1 MLRSRIALLVLST
14 LVASIA
20 LTGCDLAAEQ
30 SQVSAP
36 RAMPVGVVTLKSQ
49 ALTLKKELPGRINA
63 FQIAE
68 IRPQV
73 SGIVQARLFTE
84 GKQVE
89 QGQALYQINPAT
101 FKAELAASEAAVAK
115 AQASIASTKA
125 KAARFSEL
133 LKIKAVSQ
141 QDFDEADATYKQ
153 ANAELLTAKAQ
164 LQSAQINLDYSHV
177 SSPISGQ
184 ISKSSVT
191 VGALVSANQS
201 TALATVTQLDP
212 IYVDLTQSSNE
223 LTRLK
228 KAIASGALTVDSTS
242 QTDVELIMEDGS
254 IYPHKGTLQFSE
266 VTVDP
271 STGSVTLRAKFP
283 NPEKLLLP
291 GMYARASIIEGVKA
305 DAVLVPQR
313 GVSRNSKG
321 EPTAM
326 VVSKDNK
333 VESRVLTVD
342 RTVGS
347 NWLVTSGLADGDKLI
362 VEGLQKIRPGAPVV
376 ASEVG
381 SPAAASSANK
391 AQ

>member
-30 SQVSAP
+30 PQVSAP

-49 ALTLKKELPGRINA
+49 ALTLKKELPGRISA

-84 GKQVE
+84 GNQVE
-89 QGQALYQINPAT
+89 EGQALYQINPAT

-115 AQASIASTKA
+115 AQASIASSKSKA
-125 KAARFSEL
+125 SRYNEL
-133 LKIKAVSQ
+133 LKINAVSQ
-141 QDFDEADATYKQ
+141 QDYDEADASYKQ

-164 LQSAQINLDYSHV
+164 LQTAQINLDYSHV

-201 TALATVTQLDP
+201 VALATVTQLDP
-212 IYVDLTQSSNE
+212 IYVDLTESSNE

-228 KAIASGALTVDSTS
+228 KAIASGALTIDSAS

-254 IYPHKGTLQFSE
+254 TYSHKGTLQFSE

-291 GMYARASIIEGVKA
+291 GMYARAYIVEGVKA
-305 DAVLVPQR
+305 DAILVPQR
-313 GVSRNSKG
+313 GVSRNTKG

-333 VESRVLTVD
+333 VESRILTVD

-347 NWLVTSGLADGDKLI
+347 NWLVTSGLTDGDKLI

-381 SPAAASSANK
+381 SPAAAPSANK

>member
-1 MLRSRIALLVLST
+1 MQRSRIVLFLLLT
-14 LVASIA
+14 LAGSVA
-20 LTGCDLAAEQ
+20 LTGCDQAPKQ
-30 SQVSAP
+30 SQASAP
-36 RAMPVGVVTLKSQ
+36 KAVPVGVVTLKSQ
-49 ALTLKKELPGRINA
+49 TLTLKKELPGRVTA

-73 SGIVQARLFTE
+73 SGIVQSRLFTE
-84 GKQVE
+84 GKKVE

-101 FKAELAASEAAVAK
+101 FKAELAASEAAVAR
-115 AQASIASTKA
+115 AQASIASSKA

-133 LKIKAVSQ
+133 LKINAVSQ
-141 QDFDEADATYKQ
+141 QDYDEADALYKQ
-153 ANAELLTAKAQ
+153 ASAELLTAKAQ
-164 LQSAQINLDYSHV
+164 LQTAQINLDYSHV

-191 VGALVSANQS
+191 VGALVSANQT

-223 LTRLK
+223 LTKLK
-228 KAIASGALTVDSTS
+228 KALASGALSVDAAS

-283 NPEKLLLP
+283 NPEKFLLP
-291 GMYARASIIEGVKA
+291 GMYVRAAIVEGVKA
-305 DAVLVPQR
+305 NAILAPQR
-313 GVSRNSKG
+313 GVSRNTKG

-326 VVSKDNK
+326 VVSIENK
-333 VESRVLTVD
+333 VESRVLQVD
-342 RTVGS
+342 RTLGS
-347 NWLVTSGLADGDKLI
+347 NWLVTNGLADGDKLI
-362 VEGLQKIRPGAPVV
+362 VEGLQKIRPGASVTET
-376 ASEVG
+376 EVG
-381 SPAAASSANK
+381 SPAVPSANK

>member
-30 SQVSAP
+30 PQVSAP
-36 RAMPVGVVTLKSQ
+36 RATPVGVVTLKSQ
-49 ALTLKKELPGRINA
+49 ALTLKKELPGRISA

-242 QTDVELIMEDGS
+242 QADVELIMEDGS

>member
-1 MLRSRIALLVLST
+1 LSALVGS
-14 LVASIA
+14 VA
-20 LTGCDLAAEQ
+20 LTGCDQATEQ
-30 SQVSAP
+30 SQASAP
-36 RAMPVGVVTLKSQ
+36 KAVPVGVLTLKSQ
-49 ALTLKKELPGRINA
+49 ALTLKKELPGRISA

-73 SGIVQARLFTE
+73 SGIVQSRLFVE
-84 GKQVE
+84 GKEVK
-89 QGQALYQINPAT
+89 QGQALYQIDPAT
-101 FKAELAASEAAVAK
+101 FEADLAASEASVAR
-115 AQASIASTKA
+115 AEASIASSKSKA
-125 KAARFSEL
+125 SRYSEL

-141 QDFDEADATYKQ
+141 QDFDEADAAYKQ

-164 LQSAQINLDYSHV
+164 LKSAQINLNYSHV

-212 IYVDLTQSSNE
+212 IYIDLTQSSNE
-223 LTRLK
+223 LTQLK
-228 KAIASGALTVDSTS
+228 KAISSGALTVDSTS

-254 IYPHKGTLQFSE
+254 VYPHKGTLQFSE

-271 STGSVTLRAKFP
+271 STGSVTLRAKFS

-291 GMYARASIIEGVKA
+291 GMYARASIVEGVKA
-305 DAVLVPQR
+305 GAILAPQR

-326 VVSKDNK
+326 VVSKENT
-333 VESRVLTVD
+333 VESRVLKVD
-342 RTVGS
+342 RTIGS
-347 NWLVTSGLADGDKLI
+347 DWLVTDGLMDGDKLI
-362 VEGLQKIRPGAPVV
+362 VEGLQKIRPGAPVNP
-376 ASEVG
+376 SEIQ
-381 SPAAASSANK
+381 SSTKADK

>member
-1 MLRSRIALLVLST
+1 MQFYRIGLFFVSAIVG
-14 LVASIA
+14 SIA
-20 LTGCDLAAEQ
+20 LTGCDSAAEQ
-30 SQVSAP
+30 AKAP
-36 RAMPVGVVTLKSQ
+36 APQAVPVGVVTLKSQ
-49 ALTLKKELPGRINA
+49 ALTLKKELPGRISA

-73 SGIVQARLFTE
+73 SGIVESRLFIE

-101 FKAELAASEAAVAK
+101 FKAELAASEAAVAR
-115 AQASIASTKA
+115 AQASIASSKSKA
-125 KAARFSEL
+125 SRYSEL

-141 QDFDEADATYKQ
+141 QDFDEADAAYKQ

-164 LQSAQINLDYSHV
+164 LQTAQINLDYSQV

-184 ISKSSVT
+184 ISKSNVT
-191 VGALVSANQS
+191 VGALVNANQ
-201 TALATVTQLDP
+201 TMALATVTQLDP

-223 LTRLK
+223 LTKLK
-228 KAIASGALTVDSTS
+228 KSLASGLLSIDAATQS
-242 QTDVELIMEDGS
+242 DVELIMEDGS
-254 IYPHKGTLQFSE
+254 IYSHKGTLQFSE

-271 STGSVTLRAKFP
+271 STGSVTLRAEFP

-291 GMYARASIIEGVKA
+291 GMYARASIVEGVKA
-305 DAVLVPQR
+305 NAILVPQR

-326 VVSKDNK
+326 VVSKENT
-333 VESRVLTVD
+333 VESRVLKID
-342 RTVGS
+342 RSIGA
-347 NWLVTSGLADGDKLI
+347 NWLVTSGLKEGDRLI
-362 VEGLQKIRPGAPVV
+362 VEGLQKIRPGAPVQIT
-376 ASEVG
+376 EVN
-381 SPAAASSANK
+381 SSATK

>member
-1 MLRSRIALLVLST
+1 MQCSRTVLFVLSS
-14 LVASIA
+14 LIGSVA
-20 LTGCDLAAEQ
+20 LTGCDIAAEQ
-30 SQVSAP
+30 SQVLAP
-36 RAMPVGVVTLKSQ
+36 QAVPVGVVTLKSQ
-49 ALTLKKELPGRINA
+49 SLTLKKELPGRISA
-63 FQIAE
+63 FQIAD

-73 SGIVQARLFTE
+73 SGIVQSRLFTE
-84 GKQVE
+84 GKRVE

-115 AQASIASTKA
+115 AQASIASSKA
-125 KAARFSEL
+125 KASRYSEL

-141 QDFDEADATYKQ
+141 QDFDEADASYKQ
-153 ANAELLTAKAQ
+153 AKAELLTAKAQ
-164 LQSAQINLDYSHV
+164 QQSAQINLDYSHV

-191 VGALVSANQS
+191 VGALVSANQT

-223 LTRLK
+223 LTKLK

-242 QTDVELIMEDGS
+242 QTDVELIMEDGAT
-254 IYPHKGTLQFSE
+254 YAHKGTLQFSE

-283 NPEKLLLP
+283 NPDKLLLP

-305 DAVLVPQR
+305 NAILVPQR
-313 GVSRNSKG
+313 GVSRNTKG

-333 VESRVLTVD
+333 VESRILAVD

-376 ASEVG
+376 SSEVG
-381 SPAAASSANK
+381 SSAAASSVNK

>member
-1 MLRSRIALLVLST
+1 MQRSRIALFVLSA
-14 LVASIA
+14 LVGSVA
-20 LTGCDLAAEQ
+20 LTGCDQATEQ
-30 SQVSAP
+30 SQASAP
-36 RAMPVGVVTLKSQ
+36 KAVPVGVLTLKSQ
-49 ALTLKKELPGRINA
+49 ALTLKKELPGRISA

-73 SGIVQARLFTE
+73 SGIVQSRLLVE
-84 GKQVE
+84 GKEVK
-89 QGQALYQINPAT
+89 QGQALYQIDPAT
-101 FKAELAASEAAVAK
+101 FEADLAASEASVAR
-115 AQASIASTKA
+115 AEASIASSKSKA
-125 KAARFSEL
+125 SRYSEL

-141 QDFDEADATYKQ
+141 QDFDEADAAYKQ

-164 LQSAQINLDYSHV
+164 LKSAQINLNYSHV

-212 IYVDLTQSSNE
+212 IYIDLTQSSNE
-223 LTRLK
+223 LTQLK
-228 KAIASGALTVDSTS
+228 KAISSGALTVDSTS

-254 IYPHKGTLQFSE
+254 VYPHKGTLQFSE

-271 STGSVTLRAKFP
+271 STGSVTLRAKFS

-291 GMYARASIIEGVKA
+291 GMYARASIVEGVKA
-305 DAVLVPQR
+305 GAILAPQR

-326 VVSKDNK
+326 VVSKENT
-333 VESRVLTVD
+333 VESRVLKVD
-342 RTVGS
+342 RTIGS
-347 NWLVTSGLADGDKLI
+347 DWLVTDGLMDGDKLI
-362 VEGLQKIRPGAPVV
+362 VEGLQKIRPGAPVNP
-376 ASEVG
+376 SEIQ
-381 SPAAASSANK
+381 SSTKADK

>member
-1 MLRSRIALLVLST
+1 MQRSRIALFVLSA
-14 LVASIA
+14 LVGSVA
-20 LTGCDLAAEQ
+20 LTGCDQATEQ
-30 SQVSAP
+30 SQASAP
-36 RAMPVGVVTLKSQ
+36 KAVPVGVLTLKSQ
-49 ALTLKKELPGRINA
+49 ALTLKKELPGRISA

-73 SGIVQARLFTE
+73 SGIVQSRLFVE
-84 GKQVE
+84 GKEVK
-89 QGQALYQINPAT
+89 QGQALYQIDPAT
-101 FKAELAASEAAVAK
+101 FEADLAASEASVAR
-115 AQASIASTKA
+115 AEASIASSKSKA
-125 KAARFSEL
+125 SRYSEL

-141 QDFDEADATYKQ
+141 QDFDEADAAYKQ

-164 LQSAQINLDYSHV
+164 LKSAQINLNYSHV

-212 IYVDLTQSSNE
+212 IYIDLTQSSNE
-223 LTRLK
+223 LTQLK
-228 KAIASGALTVDSTS
+228 KAISSGALTVDSTS

-254 IYPHKGTLQFSE
+254 VYPHKGTLQFSE

-271 STGSVTLRAKFP
+271 STGSVTLRAKFS

-291 GMYARASIIEGVKA
+291 GMYARASIVEGVKA
-305 DAVLVPQR
+305 GAILAPQR

-326 VVSKDNK
+326 VVSKENT
-333 VESRVLTVD
+333 VESRVLKVD
-342 RTVGS
+342 RTIGS
-347 NWLVTSGLADGDKLI
+347 DWLVTDGLMDGDKLI
-362 VEGLQKIRPGAPVV
+362 VEGLQKIRPGAPVDP
-376 ASEVG
+376 SEIQ
-381 SPAAASSANK
+381 SSTKADK

>member
-1 MLRSRIALLVLST
+1 MQRSRIALFVLSA
-14 LVASIA
+14 LVGSVA
-20 LTGCDLAAEQ
+20 LTGCDQAAEQ
-30 SQVSAP
+30 SQASAP
-36 RAMPVGVVTLKSQ
+36 KAVPVGVLTLKSQ
-49 ALTLKKELPGRINA
+49 ALTLKKELPGRISA

-73 SGIVQARLFTE
+73 SGIVQSRLFVE
-84 GKQVE
+84 GKEVK
-89 QGQALYQINPAT
+89 QGQALYQIDPAT
-101 FKAELAASEAAVAK
+101 FEADLAASEASVAR
-115 AQASIASTKA
+115 AQASIASSKSKA
-125 KAARFSEL
+125 SRYSEL

-141 QDFDEADATYKQ
+141 QDFDEADAAYKQ

-164 LQSAQINLDYSHV
+164 LKSAQINLDYSHV

-212 IYVDLTQSSNE
+212 IYIDLTQSSNE
-223 LTRLK
+223 LTKLK
-228 KAIASGALTVDSTS
+228 KAIASGALSADSTS

-254 IYPHKGTLQFSE
+254 VYPHKGTLQFSE

-271 STGSVTLRAKFP
+271 STGSVTLRAKFS

-291 GMYARASIIEGVKA
+291 GMYARASIVEGVKA
-305 DAVLVPQR
+305 GAILAPQR
-313 GVSRNSKG
+313 GVSRNTKG

-326 VVSKDNK
+326 VVSKENT
-333 VESRVLTVD
+333 VESRVLKVD
-342 RTVGS
+342 RTIGS
-347 NWLVTSGLADGDKLI
+347 DWLVTDGLMDGDKLI
-362 VEGLQKIRPGAPVV
+362 VEGLQKIRPGAPVNP
-376 ASEVG
+376 SEIQ
-381 SPAAASSANK
+381 SSTKADK

>member
-1 MLRSRIALLVLST
+1 MQRSRIALFVLSA
-14 LVASIA
+14 LVGSVA
-20 LTGCDLAAEQ
+20 LTGCDQATEQ
-30 SQVSAP
+30 SQASAP
-36 RAMPVGVVTLKSQ
+36 KAVPVGVLTLKSQ
-49 ALTLKKELPGRINA
+49 ALTLKKELPGRISA

-73 SGIVQARLFTE
+73 SGIVQSRLFEE
-84 GKQVE
+84 GKEVKK
-89 QGQALYQINPAT
+89 GQALYQIDPAT
-101 FKAELAASEAAVAK
+101 FEADLAASEAAVAR
-115 AQASIASTKA
+115 AEASIASSKSKA
-125 KAARFSEL
+125 SRYSEL

-141 QDFDEADATYKQ
+141 QDFDEADAASKQ

-164 LQSAQINLDYSHV
+164 LKSAQINLDYSHV

-212 IYVDLTQSSNE
+212 IYIDLTQSSNE
-223 LTRLK
+223 LTQLK
-228 KAIASGALTVDSTS
+228 KALASGNLGIDAQS
-242 QTDVELIMEDGS
+242 QTDVELTMEDGS
-254 IYPHKGTLQFSE
+254 AYSHKGTLQFSE

-291 GMYARASIIEGVKA
+291 GMYARASVVEGVKA
-305 DAVLVPQR
+305 NAILVPQR
-313 GVSRNSKG
+313 GVSRNNKG

-326 VVSKDNK
+326 VVGKDNK
-333 VESRVLTVD
+333 VESRVLKVD
-342 RTVGS
+342 RTIGS
-347 NWLVTSGLADGDKLI
+347 NWLVSDGLSDGDKLI
-362 VEGLQKIRPGAPVV
+362 VEGLQKIRPGAQVTP
-376 ASEVG
+376 SEVQ
-381 SPAAASSANK
+381 SSTSANN